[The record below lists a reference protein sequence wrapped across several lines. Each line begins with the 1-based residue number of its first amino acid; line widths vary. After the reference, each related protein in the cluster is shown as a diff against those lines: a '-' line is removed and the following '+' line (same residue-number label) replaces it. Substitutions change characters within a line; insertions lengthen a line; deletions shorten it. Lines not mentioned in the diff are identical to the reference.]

1 MIVVGFALLVIEQQT
16 DYALLIGW
24 SRRGGC
30 FTLEADEL
38 LIEAELLTLTTTK
51 RWSRFTLPT
60 NAQCQYQV
68 TRSLLNSRPLGSLLD
83 TWEQLC

>member
-16 DYALLIGW
+16 DYALLIDW
-24 SRRGGC
+24 PRRRGC

-51 RWSRFTLPT
+51 SDRDSPYQPT
-60 NAQCQYQV
+60 
-68 TRSLLNSRPLGSLLD
+68 TRVNIR
-83 TWEQLC
+83 